1 MINKNL
7 KKTTSPEEQE
17 VRVEWQVWRE
27 QVVSQIV
34 AVGDVDVAACVA
46 ALHELV
52 PHVQLVS
59 Y

>member
-1 MINKNL
+1 MG
-7 KKTTSPEEQE
+7 
-17 VRVEWQVWRE
+17 WQVWRE